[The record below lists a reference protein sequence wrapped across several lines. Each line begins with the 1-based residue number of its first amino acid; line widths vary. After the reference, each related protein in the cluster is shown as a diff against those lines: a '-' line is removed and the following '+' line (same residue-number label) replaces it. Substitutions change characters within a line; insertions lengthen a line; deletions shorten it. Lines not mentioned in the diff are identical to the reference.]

1 MKPNNVMKLILC
13 VLMVA
18 LISGCSLTSTDAD
31 QALAKLD
38 DKKET
43 TIRVMYYDEQYFMQ
57 RFGNLFMAKYPNIN
71 IEVVS
76 TRDMYT
82 NNQDPKT
89 MYAKFIET
97 EKPDVLLLPT
107 GEMERLVGEQ
117 LLYDLEPVIAQD
129 KFDIEN
135 IQPTIIEY
143 LKMKGGG
150 KLYGLSPTFSNE
162 VLLINRDLF
171 TKQGVQLPEGK
182 LNWEDVMLLAQRFP
196 ASQDSSERVYGYS
209 QGTYRND
216 PYNLMMR
223 IAESSGLTL
232 ENEGKSALL
241 TPSWKQLFEQVVAV
255 YKSGCIAR
263 DQNNL
268 EIGTTFTQEEWLLR
282 DPFIAGKSA
291 MTIASSYEIGNLIQ
305 AERTLK
311 DRSFNWEILS
321 APAGDQADQSTN
333 FSLNDIFAINS
344 KSSNIRAAWEFIKY
358 INSDEIARVY
368 SKTPNELWSRTS
380 YMTLKDGKSL
390 EPFYELTFNR
400 NETSEH
406 DDYYGVRYQLND
418 IANKEMDE
426 VIADKKTIDQALEA
440 IDKQLQID
448 LDQLKTAKD
457 TPAKQ

>member
-1 MKPNNVMKLILC
+1 LKPKNVMKMILC

-18 LISGCSLTSTDAD
+18 VISGCSLTSKEAD

-76 TRDMYT
+76 TRNMY
-82 NNQDPKT
+82 NMPDADPKT
-89 MYAKFIET
+89 MFAKFIEM
-97 EKPDVLLLPT
+97 EKPDVVLLNP
-107 GEMERLVGEQ
+107 GEIERLVGEQ

-135 IQPTIIEY
+135 IQPTIIDY

-150 KLYGLSPTFSNE
+150 KLYGLSPTFFNE
-162 VLLINRDLF
+162 ALLINRDLF
-171 TKQGVQLPEGK
+171 TKQGVQVPEGK
-182 LNWEDVMLLAQRFP
+182 LKWEDVLLLAQRFS
-196 ASQDSSERVYGYS
+196 ASQDSSERVYGFS
-209 QGTYRND
+209 DGMNRSD
-216 PYNLMMR
+216 PYSLMMR
-223 IAESSGLTL
+223 IADSSGLTL

-241 TPSWKQLFEQVVAV
+241 TPSWKQLVEQVVAV
-255 YKSGCIAR
+255 YKSGSIAR
-263 DQNNL
+263 EQNMDM
-268 EIGTTFTQEEWLLR
+268 GTTFTQEDWLLS

-291 MTIASSYEIGNLIQ
+291 MTVANSYQLGSLFQ
-305 AERTLK
+305 AERILK
-311 DRSFNWEILS
+311 DRSLNWEILN
-321 APAGDQADQSTN
+321 APTGDQADQSTN
-333 FSLNDIFAINS
+333 FSLNEIFAIYS
-344 KSSNIRAAWEFIKY
+344 KSPNVRAAWEFIKY

-406 DDYYGVRYQLND
+406 DDYYSARYQLNE
-418 IANKEMDE
+418 IANKEIEE
-426 VIADKKTIDQALEA
+426 VIADKQSIDQALEA
-440 IDKQLQID
+440 IDKQLQMI

-457 TPAKQ
+457 TPAKP